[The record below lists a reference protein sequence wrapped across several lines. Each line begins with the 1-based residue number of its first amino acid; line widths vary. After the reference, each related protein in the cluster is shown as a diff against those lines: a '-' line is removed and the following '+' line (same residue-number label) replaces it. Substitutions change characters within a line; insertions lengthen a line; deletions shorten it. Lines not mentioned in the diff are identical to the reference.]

1 MADNDNTQV
10 AETNPKKPEKYS
22 TSSMVVLFIKIA
34 SEIALLVLGILLIV
48 RIGNDGTTNLLLA
61 LQEISCV
68 AIGLNI
74 VNTARDLFYVWQDAM
89 VDHSSRFNILRMVM
103 RNFLAALT
111 LGNAA
116 TQFGAIENT
125 GDGLEV
131 TLFLLAAVSFTLLE
145 PALNVRGPL
154 NLFDITCVGNDT
166 VGTVCKME
174 YSNRSVKKLLVFLL
188 LGASTI
194 ELAVDVVSKYPDG
207 LNPDTNTAGIKP
219 GPESDTYWY
228 IGLLFSLLSIHL
240 FLIVL
245 SVIGN
250 MYQLFKDTFLNKRS
264 TCDGDEST
272 FHGYNEIPIVRAI
285 VIAAAISL
293 ISLMVGADITDNQ
306 DISKGSAVFIA
317 LVFADFVGGNEV

>member
-1 MADNDNTQV
+1 MEDGEGFDTQQRQR
-10 AETNPKKPEKYS
+10 ALTPPGEKYS
-22 TSSMVVLFIKIA
+22 TSSKVVLFIKFA
-34 SEIALLVLGILLIV
+34 SEIALLVLSIFMLV
-48 RIGNDGTTNLLLA
+48 RIGNDGTTNLLLT
-61 LQEISCV
+61 LQGISCV

-74 VNTARDLFYVWQDAM
+74 LNTARDLFYVYQDAM
-89 VDHSSRFNILRMVM
+89 VNHSSRFNILRMVM
-103 RNFLAALT
+103 RNILAALT

-166 VGTVCKME
+166 EGTVCNME
-174 YSNRSVKKLLVFLL
+174 YSNRSVKKIIVLLLLVV
-188 LGASTI
+188 STI
-194 ELAVDVVSKYPDG
+194 ALAVDVVSKYPDG
-207 LNPDTNTAGIKP
+207 LNPDTNTTKP
-219 GPESDTYWY
+219 GPKSDTHWY

-250 MYQLFKDTFLNKRS
+250 TCWKRLKGKYLDRPS
-264 TCDGDEST
+264 DCDGDT